1 MIDTHLHFWDS
12 SQLEYFWLTPDQP
25 DALRQAHLPSMLETQ
40 IHASGVTQA
49 VYVQASHDPRENI
62 WALELARAH
71 PWIAAVVGWLDL
83 THPAL
88 EMRLQP
94 LLRDPRFK
102 GVRHL
107 THAITDPKWLLRP
120 DVQRGLAVLEA
131 YGLSLDLVLE
141 PQQLK
146 LAARVVNAFPR
157 LAFVLDHLGNPPF
170 DHRQSAWADDLRRL
184 AQYPNLS
191 AKVSGLLTR
200 LPLEL
205 PPEQASESLR
215 LAVALA
221 FEEFGAQRLMYG
233 SDHPVS
239 AVKTPYSATL
249 ETIRAALPAFE
260 TAAASAFW
268 AATAQRVYRLGGA

>member
-25 DALRQAHLPSMLETQ
+25 ESLRRAHLPAMLEAQ
-40 IHASGVTQA
+40 IRACGITQA
-49 VYVQASHDPRENI
+49 VYVQASHDPRENA
-62 WALELARAH
+62 WALELARKY
-71 PWIAAVVGWLDL
+71 PWIAGVVGWLDL
-83 THPAL
+83 TDPAL
-88 EMRLQP
+88 EMQVKRLS
-94 LLRDPRFK
+94 LEPRFK

-107 THAITDPKWLLRP
+107 THAIPDPDWLLRP

-131 YGLSLDLVLE
+131 HGLSLDLVLE

-146 LAARVVNAFPR
+146 LAARVVDAFPR
-157 LAFVLDHLGNPPF
+157 LEFVLDHLGNPPF
-170 DHRQSAWADDLRRL
+170 DDRQDAWADDLRRL

-205 PPEQASESLR
+205 DALESLQ
-215 LAVALA
+215 AVVALA
-221 FEEFGAQRLMYG
+221 FEEFGASRLMYG

-239 AVKTPYSATL
+239 AVKTPYAVTL
-249 ETIRAALPAFE
+249 ETIRSALPMLEARD
-260 TAAASAFW
+260 ANAFW
-268 AATAQRVYRLGGA
+268 SGTAQRLYRLGEA